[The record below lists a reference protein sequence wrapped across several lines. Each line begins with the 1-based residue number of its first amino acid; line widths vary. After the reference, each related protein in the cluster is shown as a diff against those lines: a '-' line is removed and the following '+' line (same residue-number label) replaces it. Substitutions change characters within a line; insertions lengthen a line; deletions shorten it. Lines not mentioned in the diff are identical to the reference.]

1 MSYHLKYLKYK
12 KKYLNLKTELEGGM
26 MQPSAEY
33 ESRLEE
39 GETKCLFNK
48 DMTEGNFMEIL
59 EDIAECDD
67 EVILKSNPKNSEGFY
82 GKLENRI
89 ESYFNFIKARQYIDV
104 PEHAR
109 PHLDLIA
116 SKLPARFFGVQS
128 AIVAFQDAEAVY
140 NSIIKT
146 RIDFLKSYGKL
157 AFIEDLKDELYEEYK
172 ENDKQKATI
181 EQLTTDL
188 QTQQDSF
195 QIQQDSFRRQQ
206 DASQTQINDLQVQQ
220 RQEIDQIKRD
230 ADNRIGAVEIE
241 KDQLETQL
249 RNEIRLAKEKTEK
262 AEEKNRLIRE
272 LAKAGSE
279 MILERDEVIED
290 LNLTYGQKIKEKDE
304 EIASIRIQSDQ
315 DIEYLKS
322 THEQKIAE
330 LEDQIRK
337 QEEEKEDLRRQL
349 ESDRVKIE
357 EQNKEIDKLI
367 RAQYTLEQLLIS
379 MNKTITSKEYMNM
392 QLQSEKEK
400 LEQDK
405 LKLELSR
412 LEIKDDNGK
421 LQDSI
426 IALQESN
433 KDLEKELLEAKEAN
447 KDLNIVIQQLD
458 EKIVKMDKEKTKEI
472 AKLTME
478 YVIARKKAKMEFDDL
493 FENLEKEKN
502 EEINDLKDQVKSKDN
517 TILKIRT
524 KVNNNLSKLI
534 QNMIDTIE
542 PKTYKQ
548 PPLFMI

>member
-1 MSYHLKYLKYK
+1 M
-12 KKYLNLKTELEGGM
+12 G
-26 MQPSAEY
+26 
-33 ESRLEE
+33 
-39 GETKCLFNK
+39 
-48 DMTEGNFMEIL
+48 
-59 EDIAECDD
+59 
-67 EVILKSNPKNSEGFY
+67 
-82 GKLENRI
+82 
-89 ESYFNFIKARQYIDV
+89 
-104 PEHAR
+104 
-109 PHLDLIA
+109 
-116 SKLPARFFGVQS
+116 
-128 AIVAFQDAEAVY
+128 
-140 NSIIKT
+140 
-146 RIDFLKSYGKL
+146 
-157 AFIEDLKDELYEEYK
+157 
-172 ENDKQKATI
+172 
-181 EQLTTDL
+181 
-188 QTQQDSF
+188 
-195 QIQQDSFRRQQ
+195 
-206 DASQTQINDLQVQQ
+206 
-220 RQEIDQIKRD
+220 
-230 ADNRIGAVEIE
+230 
-241 KDQLETQL
+241 
-249 RNEIRLAKEKTEK
+249 
-262 AEEKNRLIRE
+262 E

-349 ESDRVKIE
+349 ESDRVKID

-421 LQDSI
+421 LQDS
-426 IALQESN
+426 N

-458 EKIVKMDKEKTKEI
+458 EKIAKMDKEKTKEI

-478 YVIARKKAKMEFDDL
+478 YVIARKK
-493 FENLEKEKN
+493 
-502 EEINDLKDQVKSKDN
+502 
-517 TILKIRT
+517 
-524 KVNNNLSKLI
+524 
-534 QNMIDTIE
+534 
-542 PKTYKQ
+542 
-548 PPLFMI
+548 